1 LADSS
6 EILLS
11 KSDYLLFLEAPRHLW
26 AKRHGACQEVLSDF
40 DRYLI
45 AQGGEV
51 ERLAATY
58 VEEYVLPA
66 QPGAKLL
73 WQQTFIDGEYL
84 ARPDLLLY
92 HPGCEAYDL
101 VEIKSGTSIDKE
113 NLHDITFQ
121 YLVLA
126 KTLPIQSCALLH
138 LNKDYRMGEALE
150 LEGLFLWED
159 VTDQVRALAEDVRTL
174 RAAALRTVQT
184 TDPEELDACASPR
197 ACPCPEVCFPDLPGG
212 SIYELPRL
220 FATQKQALRRQG
232 ILRVR
237 DLPEAY
243 KLNKKQR
250 IVAECVRAGRE
261 HLDRAELRER
271 LDKLRYPLWF
281 LDYETCLCPIPI
293 FPGYKPQQP
302 AVFQYSLHR
311 QDAPG
316 GEVQQCGFIGW
327 GEDEPSGELLEHL
340 SAELGAEGSV
350 LVWNQSFEQTR
361 NREMAELHPEYAE
374 FLGDVNE
381 RIVDLM
387 AIVDEGIYYHPDF
400 RGSAS
405 IKQVLP
411 VMVPEL
417 SYQGMEVHEGLQAS
431 AGWLKLRSGL
441 LSGEERTEL
450 LEDMARYCALDTYA
464 MVAILRRF
472 LEMVTPQG

>member
-1 LADSS
+1 MAVPG
-6 EILLS
+6 EVRLS

-26 AKRHGACQEVLSDF
+26 AKHHGAYQETLSDF
-40 DRYLI
+40 DQYLI
-45 AQGGEV
+45 SQGAEV
-51 ERLAATY
+51 ERLAVRYMEAS
-58 VEEYVLPA
+58 VLRG
-66 QPGAKLL
+66 QPGARLL
-73 WQQTFIDGEYL
+73 WQQTFIDGAYL
-84 ARPDLLLY
+84 ARPDMLI
-92 HPGCEAYDL
+92 HHADSGSYDL
-101 VEIKSGTSIDKE
+101 VEIKSSTSVDKE

-121 YLVLA
+121 YLILA
-126 KTLPIQSCALLH
+126 KALPVQNCYLLH
-138 LNKDYRMGEALE
+138 LNKDYRRGDALD
-150 LEGLFLWED
+150 LEGLFVLED
-159 VTDQVRALAEDVRTL
+159 VTEKVGALAAEVETL

-184 TDPEELDACASPR
+184 RDLEELDACASPR
-197 ACPCPEVCFPDLPGG
+197 TCPCPEVCFPDLPGG

-271 LDKLRYPLWF
+271 LEELRYPLWF

-302 AVFQYSLHR
+302 AVFQYSLHC

-340 SAELGAEGSV
+340 SAELGAEGSI
-350 LVWNQSFEQTR
+350 LVWNQSFEKTR

-472 LEMVTPQG
+472 QEMLTPQG